1 MKIELP
7 ELDTLNQKVS
17 QLVADVSQL
26 KENSGAGYDLH
37 DRLVRVS
44 EAAEILGVNATTIR
58 SYIKDGLL
66 KAYQTPNGGGQTKVW
81 VSHLH
86 KLVVA
91 K

>member
-7 ELDTLNQKVS
+7 ELDILCKQVS
-17 QLVADVSQL
+17 QLTADISQL

-66 KAYQTPNGGGQTKVW
+66 KAYQTPNGGGHAKVW

-86 KLVVA
+86 KLVTER
-91 K
+91 

>member
-7 ELDTLNQKVS
+7 ELTAINQKMS

-26 KENSGAGYDLH
+26 KENSGAYDLH

-44 EAAEILGVNATTIR
+44 EAAEILGINATTIR
-58 SYIKDGLL
+58 SYIKEGLL

>member
-7 ELDTLNQKVS
+7 ELAAINQKVS